1 MRESSLM
8 LLHYITGILI
18 FVLGAVHL
26 ATHSFLG
33 VEGYSYSLQYVSSI
47 ERYSN
52 PLFALTLELLLV
64 TVAYHGLNGTRVV
77 LLELKQGERWD
88 KIVNWLVIIFG
99 FLIVTYGTR
108 TVVTI
113 YFLR

>member
-1 MRESSLM
+1 MKESSLM

-18 FVLGAVHL
+18 MVLGAVHL

-33 VEGYSYSLQYVSSI
+33 VEGYSFSLQYVSSI

-77 LLELKQGERWD
+77 LLELKQGEQWD
-88 KIVNWLVIIFG
+88 KIVNWLVLVLGI
-99 FLIVTYGTR
+99 LIVAFGTR
-108 TVVTI
+108 TVITA
-113 YFLR
+113 YFLG